1 MTAVV
6 PGGATT
12 TAPAAQRR
20 TAAERRGRTEI
31 SDRAVTKIACRAALE
46 VPEVRDVHLGTSL
59 WSRPSG
65 SRVRG
70 GRATLRLTVSMA
82 YPTPLHAVSARL
94 REHVIERVEQQTGL
108 EVRRLDIVLNEIG
121 GDLAWRS

>member
-6 PGGATT
+6 PGGAST
-12 TAPAAQRR
+12 TAPARQPA
-20 TAAERRGRTEI
+20 AAERRGRTEI

-46 VPEVRDVHLGTSL
+46 VPEVRDAYLGTSL
-59 WSRPSG
+59 WARRSG

-70 GRATLRLTVSMA
+70 GRATLKLTVSMA

-94 REHVIERVEQQTGL
+94 REHVIRRVEQQTGL
-108 EVRRLDIVLNEIG
+108 EVRRLDIVMDEIG
-121 GDLAWRS
+121 GDLAWGS

>member
-12 TAPAAQRR
+12 TAPAERR

-46 VPEVRDVHLGTSL
+46 VPEVREVYLGTSL

-70 GRATLRLTVSMA
+70 GRATLKLTVSMA

-94 REHVIERVEQQTGL
+94 REHVIRRVEAQTGL
-108 EVRRLDIVLNEIG
+108 EVRRLDIVLNELG
-121 GDLAWRS
+121 GDLAWGS